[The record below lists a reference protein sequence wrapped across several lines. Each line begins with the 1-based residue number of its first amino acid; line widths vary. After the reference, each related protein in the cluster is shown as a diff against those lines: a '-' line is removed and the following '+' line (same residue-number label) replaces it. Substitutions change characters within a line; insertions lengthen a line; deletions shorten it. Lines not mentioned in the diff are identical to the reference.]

1 MAYCLSLLNIDVA
14 CYGNHDFD
22 FAPEHALKLAQT
34 CKCPWLMGNI
44 KYIET
49 GQNIGNGLDYYI
61 KEHCGIKI
69 GFMGLAGPDFNGRLI
84 SAYAKKLKYFDIV
97 EYARQMCKTLLELG
111 CELIIALT
119 HARMPADLELAK
131 KVPQIDF
138 ILGGHDHSSVF
149 QVINETPIIK
159 SDSNF

>member
-1 MAYCLSLLNIDVA
+1 
-14 CYGNHDFD
+14 
-22 FAPEHALKLAQT
+22 
-34 CKCPWLMGNI
+34 
-44 KYIET
+44 
-49 GQNIGNGLDYYI
+49 
-61 KEHCGIKI
+61 
-69 GFMGLAGPDFNGRLI
+69 MGLAGPDFNGRLI

-97 EYARQMCKTLLELG
+97 EYARQMCRTLLELG